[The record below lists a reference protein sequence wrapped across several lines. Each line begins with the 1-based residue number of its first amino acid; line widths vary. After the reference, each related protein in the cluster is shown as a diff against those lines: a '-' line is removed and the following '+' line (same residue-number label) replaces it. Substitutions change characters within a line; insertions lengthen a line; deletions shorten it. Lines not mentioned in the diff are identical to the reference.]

1 MTPELERAIRER
13 LGVALLIHPAPVPE
27 QAHESVVSLMEHVY
41 PKRWEHLGGPLSWY
55 RVRKHRKTESG
66 IDLYIDFA
74 GTVGTIAGAL
84 HRSISR
90 EGRPVL
96 PARAYLL
103 HGPAGVGKTMFIR
116 LLAATYI
123 AERWEPVTVETPSGA
138 VRFFSAEDGKPIVLN
153 PVGTDAIVRDVLH
166 RGDTQHP
173 RVRLYNAG
181 ASEVNKE
188 VLSDMLR
195 DLKQP
200 TLFTGRRVFVVS
212 ELDQLAPQQG
222 AAFKAGLDPAVG
234 LREGNLV
241 LADTN
246 SIETVRSR
254 IAEAVARFTVIPVR
268 HWEWRE
274 LAAMAGRY
282 MQQLGLRIDVQK
294 VLEEI
299 ATRTLAEEELKLLE
313 DAQHDELRAA
323 LVLLRRLSL
332 AAGGS
337 LRELLRHLGSLV
349 QLSRPVT
356 LSDIEAL
363 EVQESDG
370 VMQQRL
376 LSWYLEPDKLSET
389 GMAEFCRRMASMHM
403 PLESLYQ
410 ALFAYLTAQPGR
422 LKPETARPWAYLM
435 RLLAMDRGVSVWI
448 AAQEPLLAI
457 RRLIGHAA
465 HETDGTG
472 SPRKASA
479 RRAASRT

>member
-1 MTPELERAIRER
+1 
-13 LGVALLIHPAPVPE
+13 
-27 QAHESVVSLMEHVY
+27 
-41 PKRWEHLGGPLSWY
+41 
-55 RVRKHRKTESG
+55 
-66 IDLYIDFA
+66 
-74 GTVGTIAGAL
+74 
-84 HRSISR
+84 
-90 EGRPVL
+90 
-96 PARAYLL
+96 
-103 HGPAGVGKTMFIR
+103 
-116 LLAATYI
+116 
-123 AERWEPVTVETPSGA
+123 
-138 VRFFSAEDGKPIVLN
+138 
-153 PVGTDAIVRDVLH
+153 
-166 RGDTQHP
+166 
-173 RVRLYNAG
+173 
-181 ASEVNKE
+181 
-188 VLSDMLR
+188 
-195 DLKQP
+195 
-200 TLFTGRRVFVVS
+200 
-212 ELDQLAPQQG
+212 
-222 AAFKAGLDPAVG
+222 
-234 LREGNLV
+234 
-241 LADTN
+241 
-246 SIETVRSR
+246 
-254 IAEAVARFTVIPVR
+254 
-268 HWEWRE
+268 
-274 LAAMAGRY
+274 MAGRY

-370 VMQQRL
+370 VTQQRL

-479 RRAASRT
+479 RRAAWRT